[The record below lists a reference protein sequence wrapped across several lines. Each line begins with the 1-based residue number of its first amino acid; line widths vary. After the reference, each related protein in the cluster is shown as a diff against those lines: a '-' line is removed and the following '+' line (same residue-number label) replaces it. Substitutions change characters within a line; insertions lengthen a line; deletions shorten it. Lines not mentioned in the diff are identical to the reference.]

1 MDVAIYLTEVGEDLK
16 RHGTTA
22 RQLGALEFDADG
34 RDIVV
39 LCRPGLHAEDY
50 PRLDAILA
58 EIGRGCL
65 QDGVATSQLHRI
77 VFWETKIDVELYDES
92 GRSKVDNYP
101 ITAPQFRGRID
112 AAHPADVS
120 SESDGDIMNSKR

>member
-65 QDGVATSQLHRI
+65 QDGVPTSQLHRI
-77 VFWETKIDVELYDES
+77 VFGETKIDVEPYDES

-101 ITAPQFRGRID
+101 ITAPILSLGAGSTLLTQRTCRRK
-112 AAHPADVS
+112 AMETS
-120 SESDGDIMNSKR
+120 